1 MTQITAS
8 VAKDGGGLAPLP
20 VCGGVLFVSLVFCL
34 LSFILPPPIFPS
46 PPPGGAALSHNL
58 DSAACLSLLE
68 GQVQGLG
75 LGARPTRELQPKTSA
90 AAREE
95 EEPSSNITAPPPW
108 KDPDLNLRGGGAWK
122 GRGRSCSWGVGG
134 GEHRKTALIC
144 GVIINGSNT
153 PPEERAL

>member
-34 LSFILPPPIFPS
+34 LSFILPPPHREVLRSLITLTAPHVCLS
-46 PPPGGAALSHNL
+46 WRDRCKDLDLELVPPPSHTGAAAEDERSSSGGRGAEQQHHR
-58 DSAACLSLLE
+58 AASLERSRFEPERGRGLE
-68 GQVQGLG
+68 GK
-75 LGARPTRELQPKTSA
+75 GAELFV
-90 AAREE
+90 
-95 EEPSSNITAPPPW
+95 
-108 KDPDLNLRGGGAWK
+108 GG
-122 GRGRSCSWGVGG
+122 GG